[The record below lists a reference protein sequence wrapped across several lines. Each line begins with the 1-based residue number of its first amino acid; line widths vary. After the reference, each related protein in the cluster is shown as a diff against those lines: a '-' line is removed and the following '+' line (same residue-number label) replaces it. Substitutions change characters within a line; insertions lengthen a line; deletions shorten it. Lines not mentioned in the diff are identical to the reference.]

1 MKRYIRSSETSSKST
16 DPQSE
21 YEYRKHIYLKR
32 KHEFETLG
40 EDDNNDVLS
49 REEKMNIAKAEMD
62 KVNPKSVKSAKDAT
76 FKINEIKAS
85 EAVSDDDNYN
95 PYSFM
100 VGDQLEW
107 SGLYGG
113 EYKGVVTN
121 VTDEYITVDVM
132 WTAEDTGDT
141 IIDTQRFEIATDP
154 EGRECIIVYRY
165 RDTAG
170 YVYPP
175 SNSRSSKDATFKTDK
190 RLSPT
195 SERYKGY
202 LIVLDRGGD
211 GYNVYD
217 KHRELE
223 DAGYPSRKAAK
234 EFIDSLLVEDDQ
246 FISSASYGGAFDIED
261 NQYSAW
267 RELASK
273 SVEDSDG
280 FYTDYT
286 LYTDGQTYICMFGDK
301 NLYEPDASY
310 ADYETESEQDAWD
323 WFNSY
328 TGFADEEDEEY
339 EYYDILES
347 TQAINSSQYPYRQ
360 NDINDK
366 LDTLYDRACAT
377 FGEDLVNKIVVECG
391 GPTPGENP
399 DSWWSD
405 SLDTEKFYHKLTEL
419 FLNNML
425 NYEDFEDASD
435 MDMFAYNCVAEEY
448 DLPTVEDLDSPG
460 YVYDPQKVW
469 EQFRNKITN
478 ISSTTGVY
486 YPNGKEVTDID
497 LDTYLDYNFGT
508 DRDKDNSKY
517 TTEEKQRSVDYWFKK
532 HDTIRGSES
541 TEAINSGYS
550 PDLLN
555 DLVNYYRSFD
565 TMSSEEIWD
574 EIVAEYN
581 NEDLANDVLESL
593 DDYDEEG
600 AYDVYSSSDI
610 KASMGRYDEYY
621 GQTAAATYGDLI
633 ADRLKGKSVSKRR
646 DTANEPGGL
655 IYEADKLGIDMWDL
669 LEALEGMCNE
679 GRAREMDDSTYKI
692 LGACCDVYSS
702 EDFDDYEDDLDHPD
716 QEYDSAAT
724 SINSTKLPAIYRM
737 IKLQPGTVGV
747 DFGGGKFNNAIDYLR
762 DQDVTLCVY
771 DPYNRSAEHNKEV
784 LRTLRANGGADF
796 AINSNVLNV
805 IKEPEARKGVL
816 ENIKKITK
824 PGAPI
829 YITVYEGRGDAKEGV
844 TKSGYQLNRKTA
856 DYLEEIQEV
865 FPDAKRRGKL
875 IVATN
880 KGSANSSVDIKASSE
895 IIWDDLDWNEQIQVM
910 KRYIRNYKGTRI
922 FEDFADYINKPVED
936 IIDSFTDAESH
947 EDIKIPERMQ
957 LDSEYRND
965 DIYSSSSVDANTD
978 EYSRVDASSRTVNSS
993 TNIKASST
1001 EGYVYTYCDECGKK
1015 NRVKVAFNSFNE
1027 PFNDTE
1033 YKCKYCGTNNLLT
1046 DPHSYDE
1053 NGNVVEASQ
1062 SFLDRIEELME
1073 QGLDEDTASREAY
1086 AEFYPDEYDADDY
1099 DEIYSANYGGAYY
1112 VEVNSTQRGTAPY
1125 EKKFSDFNS
1134 ALSFAKKRGN
1144 SKTTIYIWD
1153 IPKEERSS
1161 NSVPNA
1167 VYNFDS
1173 GWQIIR
1179 PVNANED
1186 RADDEIYSSTTSSSR
1201 YWYFTRHGVQPGSV
1215 PKYVNI
1221 LDIVDTPE
1229 GSYFLTD
1236 GVILTDDLRNY
1247 EIKERKPKNDVVE
1260 ASKSTKG
1267 ETVEAGYYDMPEPPI
1282 DPPEDDS
1289 WTEVDGWIEDVDLD
1303 VDAIIEVLD
1312 DGSWIYEDET
1322 YPWAVSKDSY
1332 NGDHYSYEYY
1342 VHIGDPGTIVEDFDD
1357 VIEKYIPSEEG
1368 RYHLKCKATLK
1379 YFIEGVEV
1387 KQSYYNDEEVYKDNA
1402 SVEFDEYDSKV
1413 ENVSVERIW

>member
-1 MKRYIRSSETSSKST
+1 MKRYIRSSVTSSKT
-16 DPQSE
+16 V
-21 YEYRKHIYLKR
+21 
-32 KHEFETLG
+32 
-40 EDDNNDVLS
+40 DDSNV
-49 REEKMNIAKAEMD
+49 
-62 KVNPKSVKSAKDAT
+62 
-76 FKINEIKAS
+76 KAS
-85 EAVSDDDNYN
+85 TDNYN

-141 IIDTQRFEIATDP
+141 VTNTRRFEIATDP

-165 RDTAG
+165 RGTAG

-175 SNSRSSKDATFKTDK
+175 SNDYINSAEEYFDK
-190 RLSPT
+190 VYGKCI
-195 SERYKGY
+195 SEANQDINTIRRMYANNEGAPSTILLNLGYTEDESGEAFTKSMHTAGHIYETVFNFAKYDWEDGPVLMYVLRDGEVPKGWTVTKFDLY
-202 LIVLDRGGD
+202 DEEG
-211 GYNVYD
+211 NV
-217 KHRELE
+217 
-223 DAGYPSRKAAK
+223 
-234 EFIDSLLVEDDQ
+234 
-246 FISSASYGGAFDIED
+246 ISSAIDP
-261 NQYSAW
+261 YS
-267 RELASK
+267 
-273 SVEDSDG
+273 
-280 FYTDYT
+280 
-286 LYTDGQTYICMFGDK
+286 
-301 NLYEPDASY
+301 
-310 ADYETESEQDAWD
+310 
-323 WFNSY
+323 
-328 TGFADEEDEEY
+328 EEDE
-339 EYYDILES
+339 YDDIVES
-347 TQAINSSQYPYRQ
+347 TEAINSSQYPYRQ

-391 GPTPGENP
+391 GPTPEENP

-419 FLNNML
+419 FLNKML

-435 MDMFAYNCVAEEY
+435 MDIFAYNCVAEEY
-448 DLPTVEDLDSPG
+448 GLPTVEDLDSPG

-541 TEAINSGYS
+541 TEVVNSGYSPELLNVKSSRKIRASWTYYPYALYSYTPGDAETGIEGDKFDIIDVVKSADIDEAKRYFKNQRILWYPNSFVDRISDEDYNAFLKEQEELARYESAVKSHNRSADEVINSSYS

-555 DLVNYYRSFD
+555 DLVNYYRPFD

-593 DDYDEEG
+593 DHEEDVDLADEEG

-610 KASMGRYDEYY
+610 KASMGRYDEYF
-621 GQTAAATYGDLI
+621 GKTAAATYGDLI

-655 IYEADKLGIDMWDL
+655 IYEANKLGIDMWDL

-679 GRAREMDDSTYKI
+679 GRAREIDDSTYKI
-692 LGACCDVYSS
+692 LGASDLADE
-702 EDFDDYEDDLDHPD
+702 EDLPQAD
-716 QEYDSAAT
+716 QEYDSAKT
-724 SINSTKLPAIYRM
+724 SINSNKLPAIYHM
-737 IKLQPGTVGV
+737 ITLPEGSVGI
-747 DFGGGKFNNAIDYLR
+747 DYGGGKFDNAVEALAE
-762 DQDVTLCVY
+762 QGVTLYVY
-771 DPYNRSAEHNKEV
+771 DPYNRSQQHNRAAIKA
-784 LRTLRANGGADF
+784 LRANGGADF

-805 IKEPEARKGVL
+805 IKEPEARLNVL

-829 YITVYEGRGDAKEGV
+829 YITVYEGSGKGNEGV

-856 DYLEEIQEV
+856 DYLEEIQQV
-865 FPDAKRRGKL
+865 FPNAKRKGKL

-880 KGSANSSVDIKASSE
+880 SGSANSS
-895 IIWDDLDWNEQIQVM
+895 
-910 KRYIRNYKGTRI
+910 T
-922 FEDFADYINKPVED
+922 
-936 IIDSFTDAESH
+936 T
-947 EDIKIPERMQ
+947 
-957 LDSEYRND
+957 
-965 DIYSSSSVDANTD
+965 
-978 EYSRVDASSRTVNSS
+978 
-993 TNIKASST
+993 IKASST

-1015 NRVKVAFNSFNE
+1015 NRVKVTFNNFNK

-1033 YKCKYCGTNNLLT
+1033 YKCKYCGTRNLLT

-1062 SFLDRIEELME
+1062 SYLDRIEELME
-1073 QGLDEDTASREAY
+1073 QGLDEETASREAY
-1086 AEFYPDEYDADDY
+1086 AEFYPDDYDADDY
-1099 DEIYSANYGGAYY
+1099 DEIYSA
-1112 VEVNSTQRGTAPY
+1112 
-1125 EKKFSDFNS
+1125 
-1134 ALSFAKKRGN
+1134 
-1144 SKTTIYIWD
+1144 
-1153 IPKEERSS
+1153 
-1161 NSVPNA
+1161 
-1167 VYNFDS
+1167 
-1173 GWQIIR
+1173 
-1179 PVNANED
+1179 
-1186 RADDEIYSSTTSSSR
+1186 TTSSSR

-1215 PKYVNI
+1215 PKYINI

-1229 GSYFLTD
+1229 GSYFLAD

-1260 ASKSTKG
+1260 A
-1267 ETVEAGYYDMPEPPI
+1267 GYYDIPEPPI

-1387 KQSYYNDEEVYKDNA
+1387 KQSDYYDEEVYKDNA

>member
-1 MKRYIRSSETSSKST
+1 MKRYIRSSVTSSKT
-16 DPQSE
+16 V
-21 YEYRKHIYLKR
+21 
-32 KHEFETLG
+32 
-40 EDDNNDVLS
+40 DDSNV
-49 REEKMNIAKAEMD
+49 
-62 KVNPKSVKSAKDAT
+62 
-76 FKINEIKAS
+76 KAS
-85 EAVSDDDNYN
+85 TDNYN

-113 EYKGVVTN
+113 EYKGVVTD

-165 RDTAG
+165 RDTVG

-195 SERYKGY
+195 SERYNRKHSVTSSETFDAQSYAKQRKQSSEFNKWLKRVESAILRNDTTRIKNIKESLMYMTSSQLSNKLTSY
-202 LIVLDRGGD
+202 LI
-211 GYNVYD
+211 D
-217 KHRELE
+217 KLNS
-223 DAGYPSRKAAK
+223 ALTTS
-234 EFIDSLLVEDDQ
+234 SDD
-246 FISSASYGGAFDIED
+246 IKSSSYGGAFDIED
-261 NQYSAW
+261 DQYSAW

-347 TQAINSSQYPYRQ
+347 TEAINSSQYPYRQ
-360 NDINDK
+360 NDPNDK

-391 GPTPGENP
+391 GPTPEENP

-419 FLNNML
+419 FLNKML

-435 MDMFAYNCVAEEY
+435 MDIFAYNCVAEEY
-448 DLPTVEDLDSPG
+448 GLPTVEDLDSPG

-508 DRDKDNSKY
+508 DLDKDNSKY

-532 HDTIRGSES
+532 HDTIRGSEY
-541 TEAINSGYS
+541 TEVVNSGYS
-550 PDLLN
+550 PELLN
-555 DLVNYYRSFD
+555 ELVNYYRSFD
-565 TMSSEEIWD
+565 NMSSGEIWD

-593 DDYDEEG
+593 DHEEDVDLADEEG

-633 ADRLKGKSVSKRR
+633 ADGLKGKSVSKRR

-655 IYEADKLGIDMWDL
+655 IYEANKLGIDMWDL

-679 GRAREMDDSTYKI
+679 GRAREIDDSTYKI
-692 LGACCDVYSS
+692 LGASDLADE
-702 EDFDDYEDDLDHPD
+702 EDLPQAD
-716 QEYDSAAT
+716 QEYDSAKT
-724 SINSTKLPAIYRM
+724 SINSNKLPAIYHM
-737 IKLQPGTVGV
+737 ITLPEGSVGI
-747 DFGGGKFNNAIDYLR
+747 DYGGGKFDNAVEALAE
-762 DQDVTLCVY
+762 QGVTLYVY
-771 DPYNRSAEHNKEV
+771 DPYNRSQQHNRAAIKA
-784 LRTLRANGGADF
+784 LRANGGADF

-805 IKEPEARKGVL
+805 IKEPEARLNVL

-829 YITVYEGRGDAKEGV
+829 YITVYEGSGKGNEGV

-856 DYLEEIQEV
+856 DYLEEIQQV
-865 FPDAKRRGKL
+865 FPNAKRKGKL

-880 KGSANSSVDIKASSE
+880 SGSANSSTT
-895 IIWDDLDWNEQIQVM
+895 
-910 KRYIRNYKGTRI
+910 IR
-922 FEDFADYINKPVED
+922 
-936 IIDSFTDAESH
+936 
-947 EDIKIPERMQ
+947 
-957 LDSEYRND
+957 
-965 DIYSSSSVDANTD
+965 
-978 EYSRVDASSRTVNSS
+978 
-993 TNIKASST
+993 ASST
-1001 EGYVYTYCDECGKK
+1001 EGYVYTYCDKCGKK

-1033 YKCKYCGTNNLLT
+1033 YKCKYCGTRNLLT
-1046 DPHSYDE
+1046 DPHSYNE

-1062 SFLDRIEELME
+1062 SYLDRIEELME
-1073 QGLDEDTASREAY
+1073 QGLDEETASREAY
-1086 AEFYPDEYDADDY
+1086 AEFYPDDYDADDY
-1099 DEIYSANYGGAYY
+1099 DEIYSA
-1112 VEVNSTQRGTAPY
+1112 
-1125 EKKFSDFNS
+1125 
-1134 ALSFAKKRGN
+1134 
-1144 SKTTIYIWD
+1144 
-1153 IPKEERSS
+1153 
-1161 NSVPNA
+1161 
-1167 VYNFDS
+1167 
-1173 GWQIIR
+1173 
-1179 PVNANED
+1179 
-1186 RADDEIYSSTTSSSR
+1186 TTSSSG

-1260 ASKSTKG
+1260 ASKSTKR
-1267 ETVEAGYYDMPEPPI
+1267 ETVEAGYYDIPEPPI

-1387 KQSYYNDEEVYKDNA
+1387 KQSYYHDEVYKDNA